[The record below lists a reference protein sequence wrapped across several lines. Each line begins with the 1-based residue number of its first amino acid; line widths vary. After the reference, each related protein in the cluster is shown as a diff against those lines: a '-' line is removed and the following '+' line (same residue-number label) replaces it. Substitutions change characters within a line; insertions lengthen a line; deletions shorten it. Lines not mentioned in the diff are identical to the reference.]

1 MQLPQTFTGTVVHGA
16 GLGHRTLGFPTAN
29 LNSNSWNLDLS
40 ENDYG
45 VYAGFVFIP
54 NDPPRLGVVSIAKNF
69 TFQVP
74 MPTFEVHILD
84 FDADIYGKMLRV
96 ELQIHL
102 RSMVPFTSIEQL
114 KAQIT
119 SDIESARTTLK
130 GRYEDTFEHSI
141 NHE

>member
-1 MQLPQTFTGTVVHGA
+1 
-16 GLGHRTLGFPTAN
+16 
-29 LNSNSWNLDLS
+29 LDLS

-54 NDPPRLGVVSIAKNF
+54 NDPPRLGVVSIGKNF

-84 FDADIYGKMLRV
+84 FDADIYGVMLRV

-114 KAQIT
+114 KT
-119 SDIESARTTLK
+119 
-130 GRYEDTFEHSI
+130 
-141 NHE
+141 